1 MPETTRQRVEDL
13 IAKGLTV
20 RQIAD
25 LLRISTQAVYKH
37 LKFLGIEPPA
47 QRKAS

>member
-1 MPETTRQRVEDL
+1 MAETTRAKVEDL

-20 RQIAD
+20 RQIAE

-37 LKFLGIEPPA
+37 LKLLNVE
-47 QRKAS
+47 RKAS